1 MNAQHTK
8 RRRSSEAG
16 VAMLIAIF
24 VLLLIAVVGIALIL
38 NSGTETALA
47 GNYRS
52 ATAVHYAA
60 LAGLEEARGRLLLK
74 NPNYLNAFA
83 TVQPAGQVLYITNPT
98 NGGNVLTDY
107 PDNEYNKEFGLGA
120 LAAATVTPIPSVST
134 VAGIQGQLYRWVRI
148 NPVTKQSLNF
158 NFDGT
163 SSPPTTLV
171 YYDGVHLTST
181 ATSSQALEITA
192 MAVLPNGSQKM
203 AQYIV
208 VPNILTPQPNYPF
221 FQFPA
226 ALTLAGN
233 TPQFTAPTSPDF
245 SVQGNDQA
253 VPPPPGPCNPSATP
267 AAAVAYT
274 TGSPSN
280 FIQPSNPSGISA
292 GLQNHYTNGSAPN
305 PAISPVILSP
315 NLTTVAGLNNLVQ
328 TITQNADVVVNGP
341 ATQSGSHNI
350 MPSGMSA
357 TSPAIV
363 VVNGD
368 LTFSSW
374 RNTGYGILLVT
385 GKLTYD
391 PDASWNGIILVIG
404 EGTMQSSQGAYTKTQ
419 IQGAVFLARTLDA
432 SNNPL
437 PLSSPLGSPTFDYSY
452 SSTTGNNFGIQ
463 YSSCWVQAVQPIT
476 YKVLSFH
483 EILQQ

>member
-1 MNAQHTK
+1 MNVQPTK

-24 VLLLIAVVGIALIL
+24 VLLLIAVVGIALIVS
-38 NSGTETALA
+38 SGTETALA

-52 ATAVHYAA
+52 STAVYYAA
-60 LAGLEEARGRLLLK
+60 LAGLEEGRGRLLPK

-107 PDNEYNKEFGLGA
+107 PDNEYDKEFGNGQ
-120 LAAATVTPIPSVST
+120 LAAATVTTTSSVST
-134 VAGIQGQLYRWVRI
+134 VAGIQGPLYRWVRI
-148 NPVTKQSLNF
+148 NAVTKQSLNF
-158 NFDGT
+158 NFDGS

-181 ATSSQALEITA
+181 ATSSQALEITSL
-192 MAVLPNGSQKM
+192 AVLPNGSQKM

-208 VPNILTPQPNYPF
+208 VPNILAPQPNNPFF

-245 SVQGNDQA
+245 SVRGNDQA
-253 VPPPPGPCNPSATP
+253 VGTCNPSATP
-267 AAAVAYT
+267 AAAVGYT

-280 FIQPSNPSGISA
+280 FVQPSNPSGIPA
-292 GLQNHYTNGSAPN
+292 GLQNHYSNGVASN
-305 PAISPVILSP
+305 PAISPVTVSP
-315 NLTTVAGLNNLVQ
+315 NLTSVAGLNSLVQ

-341 ATQSGSHNI
+341 VTQDGSNHI

-357 TSPAIV
+357 TNPMTV

-374 RNTGYGILLVT
+374 HGTGYGILLVT

-404 EGTMQSSQGAYTKTQ
+404 EGTMKSNQGAYTNTL

-437 PLSSPLGSPTFDYSY
+437 PPSSPPGSPIFDYSY
-452 SSTTGNNFGIQ
+452 SSTTGNSFGIQ
-463 YSSCWVQAVQPIT
+463 YSSCWVQAVQPLT